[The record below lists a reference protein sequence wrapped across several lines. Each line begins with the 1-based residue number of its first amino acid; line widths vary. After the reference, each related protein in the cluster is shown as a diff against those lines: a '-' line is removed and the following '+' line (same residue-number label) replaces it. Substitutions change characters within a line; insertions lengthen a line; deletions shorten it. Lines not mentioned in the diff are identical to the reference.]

1 MQIALDPAAI
11 ERFTVDLSKL
21 VDVAGGTLLV
31 AVSGGP
37 DSVALLLLAHEL
49 LGTRCRAATVDHGL
63 RAEAAG
69 EAAWV
74 ASLCGTLGIAHATL
88 SAPMPE
94 RAGRTRNLSSRA
106 RALRYDL
113 LGAHAAAIG
122 ATAIATAHHTDDQ
135 VETLV
140 MRLNRGAGLTGLS
153 GVRARSGAVIR
164 PLLGWR
170 RAELAALVNAAGI
183 TPVDDP
189 SNRDGQFDRARVRAS
204 LTDATWIAPA
214 SWSRSAQALNDAEDA
229 LDWATEQ
236 LWRERCRVGED
247 GLVFTP
253 TDLPFDLQRR
263 LIARC
268 VRAVEPLAD
277 PRGGAV
283 VAAVTSLARGDCVTL
298 GNVLCRATRG
308 ACDETVW
315 RFVRAPV
322 RRSR

>member
-1 MQIALDPAAI
+1 MRVALDPAAT
-11 ERFTVDLSKL
+11 ERFNVDLSKL
-21 VDVAGGTLLV
+21 FDVADGTLLV

-37 DSVALLLLAHEL
+37 DSVALLLLAHGL
-49 LGTRCRAATVDHGL
+49 LGSRCSAATVDHGL
-63 RAEAAG
+63 RAEAAV

-74 ASLCGTLGIAHATL
+74 ASLCATLGIAHATL

-113 LGAHAAAIG
+113 LSAHAAAIG
-122 ATAIATAHHTDDQ
+122 ATAIATAHHVDDQ

-140 MRLNRGAGLTGLS
+140 MRLNRGAGLTGLL
-153 GVRARSGAVIR
+153 GVRVRSGAVIR

-170 RAELAALVNAAGI
+170 RAELAALVDAAGV
-183 TPVDDP
+183 TSVEDP
-189 SNRDGQFDRARVRAS
+189 SNRDERFDRARVRAS
-204 LTDATWIAPA
+204 LVGATWIAPA
-214 SWSRSAQALNDAEDA
+214 AWSRSAQALNDAEDA
-229 LDWATEQ
+229 LDWTTEQ

-247 GLVFTP
+247 AVVLTP
-253 TDLPFDLQRR
+253 ANLPFDLRRR
-263 LIARC
+263 LVVRC
-268 VRAVEPLAD
+268 VRAIEPGAD

-283 VAAVTSLARGDCVTL
+283 AAAVASLALGDSVML
-298 GNVLCRATRG
+298 GNVLCHAIRST
-308 ACDETVW
+308 CDEAVW

>member
-1 MQIALDPAAI
+1 MRVALDPAAI
-11 ERFTVDLSKL
+11 RRFGDDLSTL
-21 VDVAGGTLLV
+21 FDVAHGTLLV

-37 DSVALLLLAHEL
+37 DSVALLLLAHAL
-49 LGTRCRAATVDHGL
+49 LGKRCRAATVDHGL

-74 ASLCGTLGIAHATL
+74 ATLCATRGIAHATL
-88 SAPMPE
+88 SASLPE

-106 RALRYDL
+106 RKVRYDL

-122 ATAIATAHHTDDQ
+122 ASAIATAHHADDQ

-170 RAELAALVNAAGI
+170 RAELAALVRVAGI

-189 SNRDGQFDRARVRAS
+189 TNRDARFDRARVRAS
-204 LTDATWIAPA
+204 LADATWIAA
-214 SWSRSAQALNDAEDA
+214 TGWSRSAQALNDAEEA
-229 LDWATEQ
+229 LDWVAEQ
-236 LWRERCRVGED
+236 QWRERCRVGGGEV
-247 GLVFTP
+247 VFTP
-253 TDLPFDLQRR
+253 ADLPFDLRRR
-263 LIARC
+263 LVARC
-268 VRAVEPLAD
+268 VDAIEPGAD

-283 VAAVTSLARGDCVTL
+283 AAAVASLGRGYGVTL

-308 ACDETVW
+308 ACDEAVW
-315 RFVRAPV
+315 RFVRAPA
-322 RRSR
+322 RRSP